1 LNEYKDAEIVR
12 SRDMK
17 IIDDCDIVV
26 DVGAKFEPENKRFD
40 HHQREFTDTM
50 RSLNILNFD
59 TKLSS
64 AGLVYAFYGKA
75 VINAL
80 TGVAMNSPECDTIY
94 KKVNFTSIF
103 LHQFFFIFLHQ
114 FFFIFFTPK
123 FFHFFSPIFFIFY
136 NKFFSFFLHQ
146 NFFIFFHQFFSFF
159 TTFFYKI
166 VLHFV
171 FKICFFHMNFFCF
184 FYTKF

>member
-1 LNEYKDAEIVR
+1 
-12 SRDMK
+12 MK

-136 NKFFSFFLHQ
+136 NKFFSFLTPKIFNFLHHCTFLQ
-146 NFFIFFHQFFSFF
+146 QFF
-159 TTFFYKI
+159 
-166 VLHFV
+166 
-171 FKICFFHMNFFCF
+171 
-184 FYTKF
+184 